1 MRKYIE
7 YTIHRGE
14 EWGQDLDFLYGKEW
28 RKAQKLAKECKQGM
42 HPDIVA
48 IESVTIYEEPIYYL
62 GYNGGDGIVEWEPSG
77 YREEESLYEREDDE

>member
-14 EWGQDLDFLYGKEW
+14 EWGQDLDFLEGKEW

-42 HPDIVA
+42 HPDIAA
-48 IESVTIYEEPIYYL
+48 IERVTIYEEEVYYL
-62 GYNGGDGIVEWEPSG
+62 GYNGADGKVEWEHNG
-77 YREEESLYEREDDE
+77 LRDEESLYEREDVA